1 MVGALDW
8 MVVALASLLTAR
20 ARWLVGMTAFVFFL
34 ALMGWDDGEDGGVLE
49 TGPAR

>member
-20 ARWLVGMTAFVFFL
+20 ARWLVGMIAFGSCFF
-34 ALMGWDDGEDGGVLE
+34 GVDGVG
-49 TGPAR
+49 

>member
-20 ARWLVGMTAFVFFL
+20 ARWLVGMIAFVFFFF
-34 ALMGWDDGEDGGVLE
+34 W
-49 TGPAR
+49 R

>member
-20 ARWLVGMTAFVFFL
+20 ARWLVGMTAFVFFFL
-34 ALMGWDDGEDGGVLE
+34 GVDGVG
-49 TGPAR
+49 